1 MFTTPADALAANPPS
16 RARRAAVAV
25 PDGTRPVD
33 VGAALA
39 ALRPYCD
46 DAVAIVG
53 LGLHR
58 RMRDDELFPSP
69 FPVVQHD
76 PDDTITTGAFDG
88 IPGGVSRHVEG
99 CDALWTVGIVE
110 MHQYAGFSGGHKGV
124 TVGIGARATID
135 ALHHRDRVTAPGVLV
150 GQVEGNPFRGAI
162 DALGAMAG
170 CGYALNTA
178 AGRWLAGEPVHTF
191 RAAAASLDC
200 WWDLPRA
207 YDAMVFRVPPRKAV
221 NFYQASRA
229 ATYVG
234 LSARPPLLPGA
245 TLYLEAACPEGLGEG
260 SGERAFAE
268 LAGRVPYP
276 WTTVLTGE
284 APAGGG
290 TQRAIMLALLLQKYR
305 LVVTGCAAPEKL
317 RAVGIEAHRERIEP
331 PGALVVDDPFG
342 KVPRL
347 LG

>member
-1 MFTTPADALAANPPS
+1 MFTTPAEALAANPPP
-16 RARRAAVAV
+16 RARRAAIAV

-58 RMRDDELFPSP
+58 RMRADELFPSP
-69 FPVVQHD
+69 FLVVQHD
-76 PDDTITTGAFDG
+76 PDDTIPTGAFDG
-88 IPGGVSRHVEG
+88 IHGGVSRHVEV
-99 CDALWTVGIVE
+99 CDAIWTVGVVE

-150 GQVEGNPFRGAI
+150 GQVEGNPFRAAI
-162 DALGAMAG
+162 DTLGAMAG
-170 CGYALNTA
+170 CTYALNTA
-178 AGRWLAGEPVHTF
+178 GGRWLAGEPVRTF
-191 RAAAASLDC
+191 RQAAASLDC

-234 LSARPPLLPGA
+234 LSARPPLSPGA

-260 SGERAFAE
+260 SGEHAFAE
-268 LAGRVPYP
+268 LAARVAHP
-276 WTTVLTGE
+276 WTSLLSGE
-284 APAGGG
+284 APTGGG

-305 LVVTGCAAPEKL
+305 LVVTGCGAPEKL
-317 RAVGIEAHRERIEP
+317 RTVGIEAHRERIEP
-331 PGALVVDDPFG
+331 EGALVVDDPFG